1 MGQKTNPISNRIGII
16 RGWDSNWYGGT
27 DYAGKILEDAKIR
40 EYLNARLAK
49 ASLSKIVIER
59 TLKLITVTIHT
70 ARPGI
75 IIGKGGQEVDKLKE
89 ELKKISNK
97 EVQINIFEVKR
108 PEIDAN
114 IVANNIARQVEGRV
128 SYRRAIKMAMAS
140 TMRMGAEGI
149 KVLVSGRLG
158 GAEMARR
165 ELYKEGRTPLHTF
178 RADIDYAHAEAH
190 TKVGVLGVKVW
201 ICNGEV
207 YGKRDLSPN
216 VGVTA
221 NSVSAQ
227 GSSNQ
232 GGRSDRRDRRG
243 RGGDKKGGRNQG
255 RGRQNRDNSEN

>member
-1 MGQKTNPISNRIGII
+1 
-16 RGWDSNWYGGT
+16 
-27 DYAGKILEDAKIR
+27 
-40 EYLNARLAK
+40 
-49 ASLSKIVIER
+49 
-59 TLKLITVTIHT
+59 
-70 ARPGI
+70 
-75 IIGKGGQEVDKLKE
+75 
-89 ELKKISNK
+89 
-97 EVQINIFEVKR
+97 
-108 PEIDAN
+108 
-114 IVANNIARQVEGRV
+114 
-128 SYRRAIKMAMAS
+128 
-140 TMRMGAEGI
+140 
-149 KVLVSGRLG
+149 
-158 GAEMARR
+158 MARR

-216 VGVTA
+216 VCVTA

-255 RGRQNRDNSEN
+255 RGRQNRDNGEN